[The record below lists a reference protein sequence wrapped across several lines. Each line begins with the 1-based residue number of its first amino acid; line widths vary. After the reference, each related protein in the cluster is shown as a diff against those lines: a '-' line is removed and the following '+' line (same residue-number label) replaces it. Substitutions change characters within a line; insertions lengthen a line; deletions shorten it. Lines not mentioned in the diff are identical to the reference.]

1 MQAIDAPTISSAS
14 LYRYHIALNPSLP
27 VAKQRID
34 HRKGV
39 VLVVNL
45 TNEQHHTQQA
55 WVEIAPLSGI
65 DTEGLPIE
73 GFSQESIDDV
83 TTYLSQCSDKLIGQ
97 SVNAMIALADNI
109 LLPSCAFG
117 FSLLHAK
124 LTHQLPCRID
134 NPHTQSATVPLVYAG
149 MTEQQLQA
157 KLLQNG
163 TVNSVKVKVAQTS
176 MEDEIAFI
184 YRVLEIA
191 PQVSFRLDGNRGFS
205 LEQAI
210 DFLACLPRD
219 KIEYIEEPCINPADN
234 PQIYQHLGINYAL
247 DESLNSSTFDVV
259 NAIKQQPGIGALIIK
274 PMLLGSL
281 ATLQNMIDTAHSYG
295 VRCIISSSL
304 ESDIGINDLR
314 LISQALTPNETPGLD
329 TLNAFSQSLILAPT
343 IPHQLNINALQLIH
357 HAGEVNEAVDS

>member
-1 MQAIDAPTISSAS
+1 MQVVDAPTISSAS
-14 LYRYHIALNPSLP
+14 LYRYHIALNPTLP

-83 TTYLSQCSDKLIGQ
+83 MSYLSQCANQLIDQ
-97 SVNAMIALADNI
+97 SANAIMTLVDNA
-109 LLPSCAFG
+109 LLPCCAFG
-117 FSLLHAK
+117 LSLLHAK
-124 LTHQLPCRID
+124 ITQQLPCRID

-163 TVNSVKVKVAQTS
+163 TVNSVKVKVAQTT

-191 PQVSFRLDGNRGFS
+191 PQVSLRLDGNRGFS

-210 DFLACLPRD
+210 DFLACLPKD

-234 PQIYQHLGINYAL
+234 PHVFRHLGVSYAL

-274 PMLLGSL
+274 PMLLGSI
-281 ATLQNMIDTAHSYG
+281 AKLQNIIDTAHSYG

-314 LISQALTPNETPGLD
+314 LVSQALTPNETPGLD
-329 TLNAFSQSLILAPT
+329 TLNAFSQSLLLAPA
-343 IPHQLNINALQLIH
+343 IAQQLNINALQLIH
-357 HAGEVNEAVDS
+357 HAGESNEAVDS